1 PSGPGGPSRAKTPP
15 QNGSRAQVPDGYP
28 VHLRDMTAA
37 AGASARPAP
46 RLDTNPNDAWRRPLV
61 RYGFLV
67 LVAAATFAL
76 DQFTKELVKASMD
89 PGDVIPV
96 IPPVLDLHYITNR
109 GVAFGLFSR
118 FGDVFVPIALVIMTV
133 IFGYYRSLAT

>member
-1 PSGPGGPSRAKTPP
+1 
-15 QNGSRAQVPDGYP
+15 
-28 VHLRDMTAA
+28 MTAA
-37 AGASARPAP
+37 AGSPASPASPASPSASAETPVP
-46 RLDTNPNDAWRRPLV
+46 TSEGDDVWRRPLR

-76 DQFTKELVKASMD
+76 DQLTKQLVKSSME

-109 GVAFGLFSR
+109 GVAFGLFPR
-118 FGDVFVPIALVIMTV
+118 FGDVFVPVVLLFITIHLGLHSSPTPRPSCHGAGCPAL
-133 IFGYYRSLAT
+133 AP

>member
-1 PSGPGGPSRAKTPP
+1 
-15 QNGSRAQVPDGYP
+15 
-28 VHLRDMTAA
+28 MTAA
-37 AGASARPAP
+37 AGTSPSTATPARMSEG
-46 RLDTNPNDAWRRPLV
+46 DDAWRRPLR

-76 DQFTKELVKASMD
+76 DQITKQLVKSSME
-89 PGDVIPV
+89 PGDIIAV

-118 FGDVFVPIALVIMTV
+118 FGDVFVPVALVIMTI
-133 IFGYYRSLAT
+133 IFGYYRSPTPRPSCHGAGCPALAP